1 MLLVSFTLT
10 TCVFSH
16 VFKFWYSSTKVAK
29 AWRQIRIRVFFFFF
43 RICDTIPPPDPL
55 PAVNSIILI
64 NKFVFKSV
72 LLLDLP
78 VGEHQYKFYV
88 DDTWTHDRK
97 VWDRLLYIKAV
108 DPDPD

>member
-1 MLLVSFTLT
+1 M
-10 TCVFSH
+10 
-16 VFKFWYSSTKVAK
+16 
-29 AWRQIRIRVFFFFF
+29 
-43 RICDTIPPPDPL
+43 
-55 PAVNSIILI
+55 
-64 NKFVFKSV
+64 FKSV

-108 DPDPD
+108 DPDPGRKNLREKKEKMQGNYQGCRSRPEPPFLAGAEAVFFGPAPTPSPTLMSIFFTGT